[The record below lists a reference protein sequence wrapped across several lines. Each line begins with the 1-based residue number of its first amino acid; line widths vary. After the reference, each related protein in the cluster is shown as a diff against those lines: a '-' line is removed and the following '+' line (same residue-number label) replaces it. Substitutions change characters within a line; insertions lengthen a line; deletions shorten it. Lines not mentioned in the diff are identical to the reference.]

1 MRYIILLFLLTFA
14 LQSAKSQDYQD
25 ELNDLNEYLK
35 DISDGF
41 YGQFE
46 VKDNYVILNFKEGK
60 YSKFKMQ
67 DMADPVI
74 DNKYG
79 QLHFDCKGDKYCV
92 TTDWNE
98 EGKETGLLFSDDGS
112 FNLED
117 LYELL
122 LNFKKTYLSSVK

>member
-1 MRYIILLFLLTFA
+1 MICIN
-14 LQSAKSQDYQD
+14 QAKSQNY
-25 ELNDLNEYLK
+25 LNDLQKLNTYLK

-60 YSKFKMQ
+60 YSKFRMQ
-67 DMADPVI
+67 DMADPAI

-122 LNFKKTYLSSVK
+122 LKFKKTYLSSIK

>member
-1 MRYIILLFLLTFA
+1 MKYIIYLILLTLT

-25 ELNDLNEYLK
+25 ELNDLNEYIK

-60 YSKFKMQ
+60 YSKFRMQ

-122 LNFKKTYLSSVK
+122 LNFKKTYLSSIK

>member
-1 MRYIILLFLLTFA
+1 L
-14 LQSAKSQDYQD
+14 AKSQDYQD
-25 ELNDLNEYLK
+25 ELNDLNEYIK

-79 QLHFDCKGDKYCV
+79 QLQK
-92 TTDWNE
+92 
-98 EGKETGLLFSDDGS
+98 
-112 FNLED
+112 
-117 LYELL
+117 
-122 LNFKKTYLSSVK
+122 